1 MERSSLTAAT
11 GHLGSSV
18 TEAWA
23 GHLDLIT

>member
-1 MERSSLTAAT
+1 MVIPSLTAAT

-18 TEAWA
+18 PDAWA